1 MGNIILITEETGDI
15 NETLIN
21 LATLTGKITFSTR
34 DFGRGTNFICRD
46 RGVQANG
53 GIHII

>member
-46 RGVQANG
+46 RGV
-53 GIHII
+53 